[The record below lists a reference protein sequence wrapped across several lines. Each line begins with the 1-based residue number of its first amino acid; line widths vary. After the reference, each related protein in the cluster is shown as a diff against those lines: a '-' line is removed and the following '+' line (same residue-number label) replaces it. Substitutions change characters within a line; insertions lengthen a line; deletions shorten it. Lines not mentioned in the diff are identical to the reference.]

1 VIPADI
7 SDEYFDE
14 IKNDAKLLY
23 LELGAFG
30 VVRFDFIIDNDDN
43 LFLNEVNTVPG
54 SMANYLFDKH
64 KYTYTRLIDQLI
76 DLSFLRN
83 EKRIKYTAFKSDILN
98 SGLKGLKK

>member
-30 VVRFDFIIDNDDN
+30 VIRFDFIIDNDDN

-64 KYTYTRLIDQLI
+64 KYTYAKLIDRLV